1 MVHVVTSHELGMAE
15 EEACSGWCLPDWLC
29 AVHGLV
35 DLGSISHHHHHR

>member
-1 MVHVVTSHELGMAE
+1 MLHVVTSHELGITE
-15 EEACSGWCLPDWLC
+15 GCSRWWCLPDWLC